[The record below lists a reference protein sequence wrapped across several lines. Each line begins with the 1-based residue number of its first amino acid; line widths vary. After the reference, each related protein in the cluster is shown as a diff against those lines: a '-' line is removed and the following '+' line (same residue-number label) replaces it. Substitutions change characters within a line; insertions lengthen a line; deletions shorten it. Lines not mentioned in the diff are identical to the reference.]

1 MHTSL
6 FPPNTHTNGQR
17 PTPSTHLYIQDFRGK
32 RHDLLDCHNG
42 KFDRDFAEFN
52 ARIAE
57 LEAALQGFINQ
68 VRCGVVVLVFGWCLV
83 GVWLVFGLGVCSNAL
98 AADTHQRRK
107 QYHTPNQSFENITS
121 IEHSLQLLRRFQA
134 RQAAA

>member
-1 MHTSL
+1 MCLSL
-6 FPPNTHTNGQR
+6 RQDARSITLTHNLTLCCHH
-17 PTPSTHLYIQDFRGK
+17 PKKDFRGK

-68 VRCGVVVLVFGWCLV
+68 V
-83 GVWLVFGLGVCSNAL
+83 
-98 AADTHQRRK
+98 
-107 QYHTPNQSFENITS
+107 
-121 IEHSLQLLRRFQA
+121 QLLGH
-134 RQAAA
+134 

>member
-1 MHTSL
+1 MK
-6 FPPNTHTNGQR
+6 
-17 PTPSTHLYIQDFRGK
+17 DFRGK

-68 VRCGVVVLVFGWCLV
+68 VRLRFSLGGW
-83 GVWLVFGLGVCSNAL
+83 GVCIL
-98 AADTHQRRK
+98 DICVCV
-107 QYHTPNQSFENITS
+107 P
-121 IEHSLQLLRRFQA
+121 
-134 RQAAA
+134 